1 MPQKLTSEMSMI
13 MFQETVFGFDCAKN
27 FQFLRRKKLGQVKF
41 WAFLNIKHFNMI
53 CRHTKF
59 SHILHSGSELL
70 EVKTI
75 GKPGKP

>member
-1 MPQKLTSEMSMI
+1 
-13 MFQETVFGFDCAKN
+13 
-27 FQFLRRKKLGQVKF
+27 
-41 WAFLNIKHFNMI
+41 MI

-75 GKPGKP
+75 GKKAGHRISQRPNIPL